1 VRPSAGVPVK
11 LTRKLTL
18 GLGLALAAILGIAG
32 LVQVHRELALFERDT
47 WRDQH
52 ALMTALGAAAAEV
65 RRLGGDRQAED
76 VVVHANS
83 GQVPVQI
90 RWLANAERAS
100 DPEAAARALA
110 TGQQVQ
116 AREAHSGALLLYS
129 GVRGGSSGPLL
140 ELREPVDEMR
150 RYTSTTVVSV
160 VVTTL
165 AIALSL
171 VVFAHALGTR
181 LVGQPIARLVAKARR
196 VGEGQLYPP
205 VEVYDADEFDVLA
218 REMNAMCDHLAE
230 SRALAAK
237 EVADRLLAQEQLRH
251 ADRLASTGKLAAGVA
266 HELGTPLNVVSARAR
281 LIRAGGLD
289 DAEIRDSA
297 RVIDQQAQRMTGI
310 IRQLLDFARVE
321 ARQTTHGDLCDVAR
335 EASSLLK
342 PTASKKDVTLEVIA
356 ASGPVPAVFSSSH
369 LLQAV
374 LNLTVNALHAAPRHS
389 VVRLETLLCH
399 AAPPGNTHATRDW
412 AVLSV
417 SDRGPGMSADLVE
430 RIFEPFFTTKGVG
443 EGTGLG
449 LSVAYGIVREH
460 GGFIHVQTE
469 IGAGSTFSIYLPRAR
484 RQRQT
489 SQPTPAA
496 RASAKS
502 TQCSARANP

>member
-1 VRPSAGVPVK
+1 MK

-32 LVQVHRELALFERDT
+32 LVQVRRELTLFERDT

-90 RWLANAERAS
+90 RWLTHSEQALA
-100 DPEAAARALA
+100 PQAAARALA

-116 AREAHSGALLLYS
+116 AREASSGALLLYS
-129 GVRGGSSGPLL
+129 GVRGGTSGPLL

-165 AIALSL
+165 AVALLL
-171 VVFAHALGTR
+171 VAFAHALGTR
-181 LVGQPIARLVAKARR
+181 LVGQPILRLVAKARR

-218 REMNAMCDHLAE
+218 REMNAMCDQLAA
-230 SRALAAK
+230 SRALATK
-237 EVADRLLAQEQLRH
+237 EASDRLAAQEQLRH
-251 ADRLASTGKLAAGVA
+251 ADRLASAGKLAAGVA

-281 LIRAGGLD
+281 LIRDGGLD
-289 DAEIRDSA
+289 DVEIRDSA
-297 RVIDQQAQRMTGI
+297 RVIDQQALRMTGI

-321 ARQTTHGDLCDVAR
+321 PRQTTHGDLSGVAR

-342 PTASKKDVTLEVIA
+342 PTASKKDVTLEVIPPSEA
-356 ASGPVPAVFSSSH
+356 IPAVFSSSH

-374 LNLTVNALHAAPRHS
+374 LNLTVNALHVAPRHS
-389 VVRLETLLCH
+389 AVRLETRLWDG
-399 AAPPGNTHATRDW
+399 APPPGNANAGRHW

-417 SDRGPGMSADLVE
+417 SDRGPGMSPDLVE

-460 GGFIHVQTE
+460 GGFIHVETE
-469 IGAGSTFSIYLPRAR
+469 IGVGSTFSIYLPRAR

-489 SQPTPAA
+489 SQPAPAA
-496 RASAKS
+496 RQSAKS